1 MAHELTLRANGR
13 AEMAFVG
20 ETPWHGLGQPVTRG
34 ASIEVWQRE
43 AGMDWRA
50 FEGTPKVTVF
60 NDGNKDHVIDDI
72 DFSDY
77 KALFRSD
84 TLAPLSIVGR
94 DYKIVQPRAVLEFF
108 REMTE
113 AGGWHIHTAGTLRGG
128 RKLWAMATNGESAF
142 VGSRK
147 AGDEII
153 QNAVFATS
161 LDGSMKTT
169 VALTSVR
176 VVCANTLA
184 FALQD
189 AEANNREDKPTI
201 IRISH
206 RSIFDPRAVQ
216 RTLGVAT
223 DSFAVFMKQ
232 AEAMAETPIKLD
244 EARDLLTHILNPD
257 QDKKKAKAG
266 GLAWLGDLSQAK
278 AEVEAED
285 NRVMTG
291 VLDLFQ
297 GLGMGAGMKTAKGTR
312 WGLLNAVTQYVDHV
326 QGRTDDTRLD
336 SAFFGR
342 GASLKEQTFK
352 ALTVEV

>member
-20 ETPWHGLGQPVTRG
+20 ETPWHGLGQRVTKG
-34 ASIEVWQRE
+34 ASIEAWQRE
-43 AGMDWRA
+43 AGMDWEA
-50 FEGTPKVTVF
+50 LTGTPKVYQR
-60 NDGNKDHVIDDI
+60 NDRWLAFDE
-72 DFSDY
+72 Y
-77 KALFRSD
+77 KALYRSD
-84 TLAPLSIVGR
+84 TEAPLSIVGK

-128 RKLWAMATNGESAF
+128 RKLWAMASNGEGSF

-147 AGDEII
+147 AGDEIM
-153 QNAVFATS
+153 QNALFATS

-169 VALTSVR
+169 VALTSIR

-184 FALQD
+184 IALQD
-189 AEANNREDKPTI
+189 AEANHKDSKPTL

-206 RSIFDPRAVQ
+206 RSVFDPRAVQ
-216 RTLGVAT
+216 QTLGVAA

-232 AEAMAETPIKLD
+232 AEAMAETPVKLD
-244 EARDLLTHILNPD
+244 EARDLLAHILNPD
-257 QDKKKAKAG
+257 QDKKKAKAT

-297 GLGMGAGMKTAKGTR
+297 GLGMGADMKTAKGTR

-326 QGRTDDTRLD
+326 QGRSDDTRLD

-342 GASLKEQTFK
+342 GANLKEQAFK
-352 ALTVEV
+352 ALSLEV